1 QVSPEEFINHMLKT
15 SRDHSRTPMQWDDSA
30 QAGFTTCARP
40 WLAVNPNYKELNA
53 ERALA
58 DTDSVYHHFR
68 RMIDLRKNAPS
79 LIYGDYHDLDPAH
92 PVIFCYTRSLGTDR
106 CLIVLNFSSDKV
118 TYTFPGDLKAGRLL
132 LSNLETQEMDVSSV
146 NLQAWEA
153 RVYEA

>member
-1 QVSPEEFINHMLKT
+1 
-15 SRDHSRTPMQWDDSA
+15 MQWDDSA
-30 QAGFTTCARP
+30 HAGFTTSAKP

-58 DTDSVYHHFR
+58 NPNSVYHHFR

-79 LIYGDYHDLDPAH
+79 LFYGDYHDLDPAH

-106 CLIVLNFSSDKV
+106 YLVVLNFSSGNV
-118 TYTFPGDLKAGRLL
+118 TYTFPGGLKAGRLL
-132 LSNLETQEMDVSSV
+132 LSNLETQEKDVSV
-146 NLQAWEA
+146 VHLQAWEA